1 MPGEAEKSVKI
12 RSLTI
17 NNRSEVIV
25 KVVHEVLNLFKVE
38 IVGRTEEADY
48 AQLSVVNRPS
58 GSEPP
63 SVMTEVWL
71 YALDGRCE
79 CLSFS
84 SAGRT
89 DELPRAAVHR
99 TIKRNLYEFFRV
111 RFALPPAPWGILHGV
126 RPTKIVHRW
135 LRTGMTPE
143 AITVRLQADYECS
156 AGKARLITDVAV
168 RQLPFLAQGD
178 VRRVSIYVGIPFCL
192 SRCLYCSFPS
202 NLLPGR
208 EKIRAFMDVLAR
220 DLAAAAEDVRA
231 LGLTVESIYIGGGT
245 PTSLPNDF
253 FAEMLKM
260 VYNAFYGS
268 HIAEFTVEAGRPD
281 SMTVEKIAA
290 MKAYAV
296 TRVSVNPQSMQE
308 VTLRRIGRNHSPE
321 DIVRMVREIRAAL
334 DVHINMDVILGL
346 PGETAE
352 DVACTVAQVTALAP
366 DDITL
371 HALALKRGSNLRLK
385 METEHV
391 ELPSDAETRRM
402 SEAAVRAVEEAGY
415 RPYYLY
421 RQGYMS
427 GDLENVGYARAGAES
442 IYNIQIMEEHQ
453 TIIGI
458 GGAATT
464 KVLGVRSGRMHSV
477 FHAKDLVTYLR
488 DIDIYIEKRR
498 ALLRAE
504 YEEETP

>member
-1 MPGEAEKSVKI
+1 MSGEAEIGVKI

-17 NNRSEVIV
+17 NTSTEVIV
-25 KVVHEVLNLFKVE
+25 KIVREVLMLFKVE
-38 IVGRTEEADY
+38 IIGRTGEADY
-48 AQLSVVNRPS
+48 AQLSVVNRQT
-58 GSEPP
+58 GCEPP
-63 SVMTEVWL
+63 SVMTEIFL
-71 YALDGRCE
+71 FATDGSCE
-79 CLSFS
+79 KFIFS
-84 SAGRT
+84 SDGAA
-89 DELPRAAVHR
+89 DEVPRAAVHR
-99 TIKRNLYEFFRV
+99 AIKRNVYAFFRA
-111 RFALPPAPWGILHGV
+111 RFQLPPAPWGILHGV

-135 LRTGMTPE
+135 LRGGMTPE
-143 AITVRLQADYECS
+143 SIIARLQEDYDCS
-156 AGKARLITDVAV
+156 AGKARLITEVAV
-168 RQLPFLAQGD
+168 RQLPLLAHSD

-208 EKIRAFMDVLAR
+208 EKLRAFMDVLAR
-220 DLAAAAEDVRA
+220 DLAAAEEDVHA

-268 HIAEFTVEAGRPD
+268 MIAEFTVEAGRPD
-281 SMTVEKIAA
+281 SMSAEKIAA

-308 VTLRRIGRNHSPE
+308 ETLRRIGRHHSPE
-321 DIVRMVREIRAAL
+321 DIVRMVHEIRAAL
-334 DVHINMDVILGL
+334 NVHINMDVILGL

-352 DVACTVAQVTALAP
+352 DVGRTMAAVTALAP

-385 METEHV
+385 METEHI
-391 ELPSDAETRRM
+391 ELPSYTETQRM
-402 SEAAVRAVEEAGY
+402 STVAVRAVEQAGY

-442 IYNIQIMEEHQ
+442 IYNIQIMEERQ
-453 TIIGI
+453 SIIGI

-464 KVLGVRSGRMHSV
+464 KVLGVRSGRMHSA

-488 DIDIYIEKRR
+488 DIDIYIKKRR
-498 ALLRAE
+498 ALLRTE

>member
-1 MPGEAEKSVKI
+1 MSGEAEKGVKI

-17 NNRSEVIV
+17 NSSAEVIV
-25 KVVHEVLNLFKVE
+25 KIVREVLTLFKVE
-38 IVGRTEEADY
+38 IVGRAGEADY
-48 AQLSVVNRPS
+48 AQLSVVNRQS
-58 GSEPP
+58 GGEPP
-63 SVMTEVWL
+63 SVMTEVFL
-71 YALDGRCE
+71 FANDGACE
-79 CLSFS
+79 KFIFS
-84 SAGRT
+84 ADGKG
-89 DELPRAAVHR
+89 DEIPRAAVHR
-99 TIKRNLYEFFRV
+99 VIKRNVYEFFRAC
-111 RFALPPAPWGILHGV
+111 FALPAAPWGILHGV

-135 LRTGMTPE
+135 LRMGLSSE
-143 AITVRLQADYECS
+143 AIVARLGDDYDCS
-156 AGKARLITDVAV
+156 PRKARLITDVAV
-168 RQLPFLAQGD
+168 RQLPFLAQSD
-178 VRRVSIYVGIPFCL
+178 VRTVSIYVGIPFCL

-202 NLLPGR
+202 NLLPS
-208 EKIRAFMDVLAR
+208 EKKLRSFMDVLAR
-220 DLAAAAEDVRA
+220 DLDAAAEDVRA
-231 LGLTVESIYIGGGT
+231 LGLTVQSIYIGGGT

-253 FAEMLKM
+253 FAEMIKM

-281 SMTVEKIAA
+281 SMTAEKIAA
-290 MKAYAV
+290 MREHAV
-296 TRVSVNPQSMQE
+296 TRVSVNPQSMRAE
-308 VTLRRIGRNHSPE
+308 TLERIGRHHSPD
-321 DIVRMVREIRAAL
+321 DIVRMVREIRAAF

-352 DVACTVAQVTALAP
+352 DVERTVAAVTALAP

-371 HALALKRGSNLRLK
+371 HALALKRGSNLRRK

-391 ELPSDAETRRM
+391 ELPSDAETQRM
-402 SEAAVRAVEEAGY
+402 SAVAVRVVEEAGY

-442 IYNIQIMEEHQ
+442 IYNIQIMEERQ

-464 KVLGVRSGRMHSV
+464 KVLGIRSGRMHAV
-477 FHAKDLVTYLR
+477 FNAKDLQTYLR

>member
-1 MPGEAEKSVKI
+1 MSGEAEKGVKI

-17 NNRSEVIV
+17 NSSAEVIV
-25 KVVHEVLNLFKVE
+25 KIVREVLTLFKVE
-38 IVGRTEEADY
+38 IVGRAGEADY
-48 AQLSVVNRPS
+48 AQLSVVNRQS
-58 GSEPP
+58 GCEPP
-63 SVMTEVWL
+63 SVMTEVFL
-71 YALDGRCE
+71 FANDGACE
-79 CLSFS
+79 KFYFTSEGK
-84 SAGRT
+84 A
-89 DELPRAAVHR
+89 DEVARAAVHR
-99 TIKRNLYEFFRV
+99 AIKRNVYAFFRV
-111 RFALPPAPWGILHGV
+111 RFALPAAPWGILHGV

-135 LRTGMTPE
+135 LRTGLSPE
-143 AITVRLQADYECS
+143 AIVARLGDDYDCS
-156 AGKARLITDVAV
+156 PRKARLITDVAV
-168 RQLPFLAQGD
+168 RQLPFLAQSD
-178 VRRVSIYVGIPFCL
+178 VRTVSIYVGIPFCL

-202 NLLPGR
+202 NLLPS
-208 EKIRAFMDVLAR
+208 EKKLRSFMDVLAR
-220 DLAAAAEDVRA
+220 DLDAAAEDVRA
-231 LGLTVESIYIGGGT
+231 LGLTVQSIYIGGGT

-253 FAEMLKM
+253 FAEMIKM

-281 SMTVEKIAA
+281 SMTAEKIAA
-290 MKAYAV
+290 MREHAV
-296 TRVSVNPQSMQE
+296 TRVSVNPQSMRAE
-308 VTLRRIGRNHSPE
+308 TLERIGRLHSPD
-321 DIVRMVREIRAAL
+321 DIVRMVREIRAAF

-346 PGETAE
+346 PGDTAE
-352 DVACTVAQVTALAP
+352 DVERTVAAVTALAP

-371 HALALKRGSNLRLK
+371 HALALKRGSNLRRK

-391 ELPSDAETRRM
+391 ELPSDAETQRM
-402 SEAAVRAVEEAGY
+402 SAVAVRVVEEAGY

-427 GDLENVGYARAGAES
+427 GDLENVGYARVGAES
-442 IYNIQIMEEHQ
+442 IYNIQIMEERQ

-464 KVLGVRSGRMHSV
+464 KVLGIRSGRMHAV
-477 FHAKDLVTYLR
+477 FNAKDLQTYLR

>member
-1 MPGEAEKSVKI
+1 MKI

-17 NNRSEVIV
+17 NTRTEVIV
-25 KVVHEVLNLFKVE
+25 KIVREVLTLFKAE
-38 IVGRTEEADY
+38 IVGRAGEADY
-48 AQLSVVNRPS
+48 AQLSVVNRQL
-58 GSEPP
+58 GCEPP
-63 SVMTEVWL
+63 SVMTEVFL
-71 YALDGRCE
+71 FALDGSCE
-79 CLSFS
+79 RFEYS
-84 SAGRT
+84 SDGAA
-89 DELPRAAVHR
+89 DEVPRAAVHR
-99 TIKRNLYEFFRV
+99 AIKRNVYAFFRT
-111 RFALPPAPWGILHGV
+111 RFHMPPAPWGILHGV

-135 LRTGMTPE
+135 LRDGISPE
-143 AITVRLQADYECS
+143 AVIARLQTDYECS
-156 AGKARLITDVAV
+156 AGKARLITAVAV
-168 RQLPFLAQGD
+168 RQLPFLAQND
-178 VRRVSIYVGIPFCL
+178 MRRVSIYVGIPFCL

-231 LGLTVESIYIGGGT
+231 LGLTIESIYIGGGT

-268 HIAEFTVEAGRPD
+268 TIAEFTVEAGRPD
-281 SMTVEKIAA
+281 SMSAEKIAA
-290 MKAYAV
+290 MKTYAV

-308 VTLRRIGRNHSPE
+308 ETLRRIGRNHSPE
-321 DIVRMVREIRAAL
+321 DIVRMVREIRAGMDA
-334 DVHINMDVILGL
+334 HINMDVILGL

-352 DVACTVAQVTALAP
+352 DVGRTMAQVTALAP

-385 METEHV
+385 MESEHV
-391 ELPSDAETRRM
+391 ELPSDAETQRM
-402 SEAAVRAVEEAGY
+402 SKAAVHAVEEAGY

-442 IYNIQIMEEHQ
+442 IYNIQIMEERQ

>member
-1 MPGEAEKSVKI
+1 MKI

-17 NNRSEVIV
+17 NTRTEVIV
-25 KVVHEVLNLFKVE
+25 KIVREVLTLFKAE
-38 IVGRTEEADY
+38 IVGRAGEADY
-48 AQLSVVNRPS
+48 AQLSVVNRQL
-58 GSEPP
+58 GCEPP
-63 SVMTEVWL
+63 SVMTEVFL
-71 YALDGRCE
+71 FALDGSCE
-79 CLSFS
+79 RFECS
-84 SAGRT
+84 SDGAA
-89 DELPRAAVHR
+89 DEVPRAAVHR
-99 TIKRNLYEFFRV
+99 TIKRNVYAFFRTQ
-111 RFALPPAPWGILHGV
+111 FQLPPAPWGILHGV

-135 LRTGMTPE
+135 LRGGISPE
-143 AITVRLQADYECS
+143 AVIARLQTDYECS
-156 AGKARLITDVAV
+156 AGKARLITAVAV
-168 RQLPFLAQGD
+168 RQLPFLAQND

-208 EKIRAFMDVLAR
+208 EKIRSFMDVLAR

-231 LGLTVESIYIGGGT
+231 LGLTIESIYIGGGT

-268 HIAEFTVEAGRPD
+268 TIAEFTVEAGRPD
-281 SMTVEKIAA
+281 SMSAEKIAA
-290 MKAYAV
+290 MKTYAV
-296 TRVSVNPQSMQE
+296 TRVSVNPQSMQAE
-308 VTLRRIGRNHSPE
+308 TLRRIGRHHTPE
-321 DIVRMVREIRAAL
+321 DIVCMVREIRAAF

-352 DVACTVAQVTALAP
+352 DVGQTMAQVTALAP

-385 METEHV
+385 MESEHV
-391 ELPSDAETRRM
+391 ELPSDVETQRM
-402 SEAAVRAVEEAGY
+402 SEAAVHAVEEAGY

-442 IYNIQIMEEHQ
+442 IYNIQIMEERQ

>member
-1 MPGEAEKSVKI
+1 MKI

-17 NNRSEVIV
+17 NSRAEVIV
-25 KVVHEVLNLFKVE
+25 KIVREVLTLFKVE
-38 IVGRTEEADY
+38 IVGRAGEADY
-48 AQLSVVNRPS
+48 AQLSVVNRQL
-58 GSEPP
+58 GCEPP
-63 SVMTEVWL
+63 SVMTEVFL
-71 YALDGRCE
+71 FALDGSCE
-79 CLSFS
+79 RFECS
-84 SAGRT
+84 SDGAA
-89 DELPRAAVHR
+89 DEVPRAAVHR
-99 TIKRNLYEFFRV
+99 TIKRNVYAFFRTQ
-111 RFALPPAPWGILHGV
+111 FQLPPAPWGILHGV

-135 LRTGMTPE
+135 LRGGISPE
-143 AITVRLQADYECS
+143 AVIARLQTDYECS
-156 AGKARLITDVAV
+156 AGKARLITAVAV
-168 RQLPFLAQGD
+168 RQLPFLAQND

-208 EKIRAFMDVLAR
+208 EKIRSFMDVLAR

-231 LGLTVESIYIGGGT
+231 LGLTIESIYIGGGT

-268 HIAEFTVEAGRPD
+268 TIAEFTVEAGRPD
-281 SMTVEKIAA
+281 SMSAEKIAA
-290 MKAYAV
+290 MKTYAV
-296 TRVSVNPQSMQE
+296 TRVSVNPQSMQAE
-308 VTLRRIGRNHSPE
+308 TLRRIGRHHTPE
-321 DIVRMVREIRAAL
+321 DIVCMVREIRAAF

-352 DVACTVAQVTALAP
+352 DVGQTMAQVTALAP

-385 METEHV
+385 MESEHV
-391 ELPSDAETRRM
+391 ELPSDVETQRM
-402 SEAAVRAVEEAGY
+402 SEAAVHAVEEAGY

-442 IYNIQIMEEHQ
+442 IYNIQIMEERQ

>member
-1 MPGEAEKSVKI
+1 MKI

-17 NNRSEVIV
+17 NSRAEVIV
-25 KVVHEVLNLFKVE
+25 KIVREVLTLFKVE
-38 IVGRTEEADY
+38 IVGRTGEADY
-48 AQLSVVNRPS
+48 AQLSVVNRQS
-58 GSEPP
+58 GCEPP
-63 SVMTEVWL
+63 SVMTEVFL
-71 YALDGRCE
+71 FTNDGSCE
-79 CLSFS
+79 KIIFS
-84 SAGRT
+84 ADGKE
-89 DELPRAAVHR
+89 DEIPRAAMHR
-99 TIKRNLYEFFRV
+99 MVKRNVYEFFRM
-111 RFALPPAPWGILHGV
+111 RFALPSAPWGILHGV

-135 LRTGMTPE
+135 LRAGISPE
-143 AITVRLQADYECS
+143 AII
-156 AGKARLITDVAV
+156 ARLADDYDCSNEKAKLITEVAV
-168 RQLPFLAQGD
+168 RQLPFLARSD
-178 VRRVSIYVGIPFCL
+178 VRSVSVYVGIPFCL

-202 NLLPGR
+202 NLLPS
-208 EKIRAFMDVLAR
+208 EKKLRTFMNVLAR
-220 DLAAAAEDVRA
+220 DLSAAAEDVRS
-231 LGLTVESIYIGGGT
+231 LGLTVQSIYIGGGT

-260 VYNAFYGS
+260 VYNAFYGL

-281 SMTVEKIAA
+281 SMSAEKIAA
-290 MKAYAV
+290 MKACTV

-308 VTLRRIGRNHSPE
+308 ETLVRIGRHHTPA
-321 DIVRMVREIRAAL
+321 DIERMMYEIRAAL

-346 PGETAE
+346 PGETVE
-352 DVACTVAQVTALAP
+352 DVRRTMAAVTALAP

-371 HALALKRGSNLRLK
+371 HALALKRGSHLRLR

-391 ELPSDAETRRM
+391 ALPSDAETLRM
-402 SEAAVRAVEEAGY
+402 SEVAVCAVEEAGY

-442 IYNIQIMEEHQ
+442 IYNIQIMEERQ

-464 KVLGVRSGRMHSV
+464 KVLGIRSGRMRSV
-477 FHAKDLVTYLR
+477 FHAKDLLTYLR

>member
-1 MPGEAEKSVKI
+1 MKI

-17 NNRSEVIV
+17 NTRTEVIV
-25 KVVHEVLNLFKVE
+25 KIVREVLTLFKAE
-38 IVGRTEEADY
+38 IVGRAGEADY
-48 AQLSVVNRPS
+48 AQLSVVNRQL
-58 GSEPP
+58 GCEPP
-63 SVMTEVWL
+63 SVMTEVFL
-71 YALDGRCE
+71 FALDGSCE
-79 CLSFS
+79 RFECS
-84 SAGRT
+84 SDGAA
-89 DELPRAAVHR
+89 DEVPRAAVHR
-99 TIKRNLYEFFRV
+99 TIKRNVYAFFRTQ
-111 RFALPPAPWGILHGV
+111 FQLPPAPWGILHGV

-135 LRTGMTPE
+135 LRGGISLE
-143 AITVRLQADYECS
+143 AVIARLQTDYECS
-156 AGKARLITDVAV
+156 AGKARLITAVAV
-168 RQLPFLAQGD
+168 RQLPFLAQND

-208 EKIRAFMDVLAR
+208 EKIRSFMDVLAR

-231 LGLTVESIYIGGGT
+231 LGLTIESIYIGGGT

-268 HIAEFTVEAGRPD
+268 TIAEFTVEAGRPD
-281 SMTVEKIAA
+281 SMSAEKIAA
-290 MKAYAV
+290 MKTYAV
-296 TRVSVNPQSMQE
+296 TRVSVNPQSMQAE
-308 VTLRRIGRNHSPE
+308 TLRRIGRHHTPE
-321 DIVRMVREIRAAL
+321 DIVCMVREIRAAF

-352 DVACTVAQVTALAP
+352 DVGQTMAQVTALAP

-385 METEHV
+385 MESEHV
-391 ELPSDAETRRM
+391 ELPSDVETQRM
-402 SEAAVRAVEEAGY
+402 SEAAVHAVEEAGY

>member
-1 MPGEAEKSVKI
+1 M
-12 RSLTI
+12 
-17 NNRSEVIV
+17 
-25 KVVHEVLNLFKVE
+25 LFKVE
-38 IVGRTEEADY
+38 IIGRTGEADY
-48 AQLSVVNRPS
+48 AQLSVVNRQT
-58 GSEPP
+58 GCEPP
-63 SVMTEVWL
+63 SVMTEIFL
-71 YALDGRCE
+71 FATDGSCE
-79 CLSFS
+79 KFIFS
-84 SAGRT
+84 SDGAA
-89 DELPRAAVHR
+89 DEVPRAAVHR
-99 TIKRNLYEFFRV
+99 AIKRNVYAFFRA
-111 RFALPPAPWGILHGV
+111 RFQLPPAPWGILHGV

-135 LRTGMTPE
+135 LRGGMTPE
-143 AITVRLQADYECS
+143 SIIARLQEDYDCS
-156 AGKARLITDVAV
+156 AGKARLITEVAV
-168 RQLPFLAQGD
+168 RQLPLLAHSD

-208 EKIRAFMDVLAR
+208 EKLRAFMDVLAR
-220 DLAAAAEDVRA
+220 DLAAAADDVRA

-268 HIAEFTVEAGRPD
+268 NIAEFTVEAGRPD
-281 SMTVEKIAA
+281 SMSAEKIAA

-296 TRVSVNPQSMQE
+296 TRVSVNPQSMQAE
-308 VTLRRIGRNHSPE
+308 TLRRIGRHHSPE
-321 DIVRMVREIRAAL
+321 DIVRMVHEIRAAL
-334 DVHINMDVILGL
+334 NVHINMDVILGL

-352 DVACTVAQVTALAP
+352 DVGRTMAAVTALAP

-385 METEHV
+385 METEYV
-391 ELPSDAETRRM
+391 ELPSDAETQRM
-402 SEAAVRAVEEAGY
+402 STVAVRAVEQAGY

-442 IYNIQIMEEHQ
+442 IYNIQIMEERQ
-453 TIIGI
+453 SIIGI

-464 KVLGVRSGRMHSV
+464 KVLGVRSGRMHSA

>member
-1 MPGEAEKSVKI
+1 MKI

-17 NNRSEVIV
+17 NSRAEVIV
-25 KVVHEVLNLFKVE
+25 KIVREVLTLFKVE
-38 IVGRTEEADY
+38 IVGRAGEADY
-48 AQLSVVNRPS
+48 AQLSVVNRQS
-58 GSEPP
+58 GCEPP
-63 SVMTEVWL
+63 SVMTEVFL
-71 YALDGRCE
+71 FAHDGACAKFYFV
-79 CLSFS
+79 SDGK
-84 SAGRT
+84 A
-89 DELPRAAVHR
+89 DEVPRAAVHR
-99 TIKRNLYEFFRV
+99 AIKRNVYAFFRT
-111 RFALPPAPWGILHGV
+111 RFAVPPAPWGILHGV

-135 LRTGMTPE
+135 LRSGMSPE
-143 AITVRLQADYECS
+143 EIVARLGEDYNCS
-156 AGKARLITDVAV
+156 ADKARLITDVAV
-168 RQLPFLAQGD
+168 RQLPFLVQGD
-178 VRRVSIYVGIPFCL
+178 ARNVSIYVGIPFCL

-202 NLLPGR
+202 NLLPS
-208 EKIRAFMDVLAR
+208 EKNLRSFMEVLAR
-220 DLAAAAEDVRA
+220 DLDAAAEDVRA
-231 LGLTVESIYIGGGT
+231 LGLTVQSIYIGGGT

-281 SMTVEKIAA
+281 SMSAEKIAA
-290 MKAYAV
+290 MKEHAV

-308 VTLRRIGRNHSPE
+308 ATLERIGRHHSPA
-321 DIVRMVREIRAAL
+321 DIVRMVHEIRAAMN
-334 DVHINMDVILGL
+334 VHINMDVILGL
-346 PGETAE
+346 PGETAA
-352 DVACTVAQVTALAP
+352 DVERTMAAVTALAP

-464 KVLGVRSGRMHSV
+464 KVLGIRSGRMRSV
-477 FHAKDLVTYLR
+477 FNAKDLVTYLR

-504 YEEETP
+504 YEEATP

>member
-1 MPGEAEKSVKI
+1 MKI

-17 NNRSEVIV
+17 NHPSEVIV

-38 IVGRTEEADY
+38 IVGKAGEADY

-71 YALDGRCE
+71 YAQDGRCE
-79 CLSFS
+79 HLSFS

-111 RFALPPAPWGILHGV
+111 RFGLPPAPWGILHGV

-135 LRTGMTPE
+135 LRGGMTPD
-143 AITVRLQADYECS
+143 AAMQRLQEDYFCS
-156 AGKARLITDVAV
+156 AEKAGLMTEVAV
-168 RQLPFLAQGD
+168 RQLPFLAHEDARTVG
-178 VRRVSIYVGIPFCL
+178 VYVGIPFCL

-202 NLLPGR
+202 HLLPG
-208 EKIRAFMDVLAR
+208 ENTLRAFMDVLAR
-220 DLAAAAEDVRA
+220 DLAAAAEDVRT
-231 LGLTVESIYIGGGT
+231 LGLTVGCIYIGGGT
-245 PTSLPNDF
+245 PTSLPDVF

-268 HIAEFTVEAGRPD
+268 SVREFTVEAGRPD
-281 SMTVEKIAA
+281 SMSAAKITA
-290 MKAYAV
+290 MKAYRV

-308 VTLRRIGRNHSPE
+308 RTLERIGRHHTPS
-321 DIVRMVREIRAAL
+321 DIVRMVQDIRAS
-334 DVHINMDVILGL
+334 M
-346 PGETAE
+346 TA
-352 DVACTVAQVTALAP
+352 VTALRP

-371 HALALKRGSNLRLK
+371 HALALKRGSRLRLM

-391 ELPSDAETRRM
+391 ALPSDAETMRM
-402 SEAAVRAVEEAGY
+402 SAAATAAVRAADY
-415 RPYYLY
+415 HPYYLY

-427 GDLENVGYARAGAES
+427 GDLENVGYARPGAES
-442 IYNIQIMEEHQ
+442 IYNIRIMEERQ

-458 GGAATT
+458 GGAAAT
-464 KVLGVRSGRMHSV
+464 KVIGVRSGRLHSA

-488 DIDIYIEKRR
+488 DIDVYIEKRR

-504 YEEETP
+504 YEEEQH

>member
-1 MPGEAEKSVKI
+1 MKI

-17 NNRSEVIV
+17 NTRTEVIV
-25 KVVHEVLNLFKVE
+25 KIVREVLTLFKAE
-38 IVGRTEEADY
+38 IVGRAGEADY
-48 AQLSVVNRPS
+48 AQLSVVNRQL
-58 GSEPP
+58 GCEPP
-63 SVMTEVWL
+63 SVMTEVFL
-71 YALDGRCE
+71 FALDGSCE
-79 CLSFS
+79 RFECS
-84 SAGRT
+84 SDGAA
-89 DELPRAAVHR
+89 DEVPRAAVHR
-99 TIKRNLYEFFRV
+99 TIKRNVYAFFRT
-111 RFALPPAPWGILHGV
+111 RFQLPPAPWGILHGV

-135 LRTGMTPE
+135 LRGGISPE
-143 AITVRLQADYECS
+143 AVIARLQTDYECS
-156 AGKARLITDVAV
+156 AGKARLITAVAV
-168 RQLPFLAQGD
+168 RQLPFLAQND

-208 EKIRAFMDVLAR
+208 EKIRSFMDVLAR

-231 LGLTVESIYIGGGT
+231 LGLTIESIYIGGGT

-268 HIAEFTVEAGRPD
+268 TIAEFTVEAGRPD
-281 SMTVEKIAA
+281 SMSAEKIAA
-290 MKAYAV
+290 MKTYAV
-296 TRVSVNPQSMQE
+296 TRVSVNPQSMQAE
-308 VTLRRIGRNHSPE
+308 TLRRIGRHHTPE
-321 DIVRMVREIRAAL
+321 DIVCMVREIRAAF

-352 DVACTVAQVTALAP
+352 DVGQTMAQVTALAP

-385 METEHV
+385 MESEHV
-391 ELPSDAETRRM
+391 ELPSDAETQRM
-402 SEAAVRAVEEAGY
+402 SEAAVHAVEEAGY

-442 IYNIQIMEEHQ
+442 IYNIQIMEERQ

>member
-1 MPGEAEKSVKI
+1 MSGEAEKGVKI

-17 NNRSEVIV
+17 NSRAEVIV
-25 KVVHEVLNLFKVE
+25 KIVREVLTLFKVE
-38 IVGRTEEADY
+38 IVGRIGEADY
-48 AQLSVVNRPS
+48 AQLSVVNRQS
-58 GSEPP
+58 GCEPP
-63 SVMTEVWL
+63 SVMTEVFL
-71 YALDGRCE
+71 FTNDGSCE
-79 CLSFS
+79 KIIFS
-84 SAGRT
+84 ADGKE
-89 DELPRAAVHR
+89 DEIPRAAVHR
-99 TIKRNLYEFFRV
+99 MVKRNVYEFFRM

-135 LRTGMTPE
+135 LRAGISPE
-143 AITVRLQADYECS
+143 AII
-156 AGKARLITDVAV
+156 ARLADDYDCSNEKAKLITEVAV
-168 RQLPFLAQGD
+168 RQLPFLARSD
-178 VRRVSIYVGIPFCL
+178 VRSVSVYVGIPFCL

-202 NLLPGR
+202 NLLPS
-208 EKIRAFMDVLAR
+208 EKKLRTFMNVLAR
-220 DLAAAAEDVRA
+220 DLSAAAEDVRS
-231 LGLTVESIYIGGGT
+231 LGLTVQSIYIGGGT

-268 HIAEFTVEAGRPD
+268 NIVEFTVEAGRPD
-281 SMTVEKIAA
+281 SMTAEKIAA
-290 MKAYAV
+290 MREHAV
-296 TRVSVNPQSMQE
+296 TRVSVNPQSMQAK
-308 VTLRRIGRNHSPE
+308 TLERIGRRHTPD
-321 DIVRMVREIRAAL
+321 DIVRMVHEIRAAF

-352 DVACTVAQVTALAP
+352 DVARTMAAVTALAP

-421 RQGYMS
+421 RQDYMS

-464 KVLGVRSGRMHSV
+464 KVLGIRSGRMHAV
-477 FHAKDLVTYLR
+477 FNAKDLVTYLR

>member
-1 MPGEAEKSVKI
+1 MSGEAAKGVKI

-17 NNRSEVIV
+17 NTSTEVIV
-25 KVVHEVLNLFKVE
+25 KIVREVLTLFKVE
-38 IVGRTEEADY
+38 IVGRTGEADY
-48 AQLSVVNRPS
+48 AQLSVVNRQT
-58 GSEPP
+58 GREPP
-63 SVMTEVWL
+63 SVMTKVFL
-71 YALDGRCE
+71 FANGGSCE
-79 CLSFS
+79 RFDFS
-84 SAGRT
+84 SDGAA
-89 DELPRAAVHR
+89 DEVPRAAVHR
-99 TIKRNLYEFFRV
+99 AIKRNIYAFFRAC
-111 RFALPPAPWGILHGV
+111 FAVPPAPWGILHGV

-135 LRTGMTPE
+135 LRAGLSPE
-143 AITVRLQADYECS
+143 EVIRRLAEDYFCS
-156 AGKARLITDVAV
+156 TLKAELITEVAV
-168 RQLPFLAQGD
+168 RQLPFLAQSD

-220 DLAAAAEDVRA
+220 DLAAAAEDVRT
-231 LGLTVESIYIGGGT
+231 LGLTVECIYIGGGT

-281 SMTVEKIAA
+281 SMSAEKIAA
-290 MKAYAV
+290 MREYAV

-308 VTLRRIGRNHSPE
+308 KTLERIGRHHSPA
-321 DIVRMVREIRAAL
+321 DIVHMVHEIRAAMN
-334 DVHINMDVILGL
+334 VHINMDVILGL

-352 DVACTVAQVTALAP
+352 DVARTMAAVTALAP

-391 ELPSDAETRRM
+391 ELPSDSETLRM
-402 SEAAVRAVEEAGY
+402 SEIAVRVVEEAGY

-442 IYNIQIMEEHQ
+442 IYNIQIMEERQ

-464 KVLGVRSGRMHSV
+464 KVLGVRSGRLHSV

-504 YEEETP
+504 YEEDMP

>member
-1 MPGEAEKSVKI
+1 MKI

-17 NNRSEVIV
+17 NTSTEVIV
-25 KVVHEVLNLFKVE
+25 KIVREVLTLFKVE
-38 IVGRTEEADY
+38 IVGRAGEADY
-48 AQLSVVNRPS
+48 AQLSVVNRQL
-58 GSEPP
+58 GCEPP
-63 SVMTEVWL
+63 SVMTEVFL
-71 YALDGRCE
+71 FALDGSCE
-79 CLSFS
+79 RFEYS
-84 SAGRT
+84 SDGAA
-89 DELPRAAVHR
+89 DEVPRAAVHR
-99 TIKRNLYEFFRV
+99 AIKRNVYAFFRT
-111 RFALPPAPWGILHGV
+111 RFHMPPAPWGILHGV

-135 LRTGMTPE
+135 LRDGISPE
-143 AITVRLQADYECS
+143 AVIARLQTDYECS
-156 AGKARLITDVAV
+156 AGKARLITAVAV
-168 RQLPFLAQGD
+168 RQLPFLAQND
-178 VRRVSIYVGIPFCL
+178 MRRVSIYVGIPFCL

-231 LGLTVESIYIGGGT
+231 LGLTIESIYIGGGT

-268 HIAEFTVEAGRPD
+268 TIAEFTVEAGRPD
-281 SMTVEKIAA
+281 SMSAEKIAA
-290 MKAYAV
+290 MKTYAV

-308 VTLRRIGRNHSPE
+308 ETLRRIGRNHSPE
-321 DIVRMVREIRAAL
+321 DIVRMVREIRAGMDA
-334 DVHINMDVILGL
+334 HINMDVILGL

-352 DVACTVAQVTALAP
+352 DVGRTMAQVTALAP

-385 METEHV
+385 MESEHV
-391 ELPSDAETRRM
+391 ELPSDAETQRM
-402 SEAAVRAVEEAGY
+402 SKAAVHAVEEAGY

-442 IYNIQIMEEHQ
+442 IYNIQIMEERQ

>member
-1 MPGEAEKSVKI
+1 MKI

-17 NNRSEVIV
+17 NTRTEVIV
-25 KVVHEVLNLFKVE
+25 KIVREVLTLFKAE
-38 IVGRTEEADY
+38 IVGRTGEADY
-48 AQLSVVNRPS
+48 AQLSVVNRQL
-58 GSEPP
+58 GCEPP
-63 SVMTEVWL
+63 SVMTEVFL
-71 YALDGRCE
+71 FTLDGLCE
-79 CLSFS
+79 RFAFS
-84 SAGRT
+84 TEGAA

-99 TIKRNLYEFFRV
+99 AIKRNIYAFFRTH
-111 RFALPPAPWGILHGV
+111 FAVPPAPWGILHGV

-202 NLLPGR
+202 NLLPS
-208 EKIRAFMDVLAR
+208 EKKLRTFMEVLAR
-220 DLAAAAEDVRA
+220 DLAAAAKDVRT

-281 SMTVEKIAA
+281 SMSAEKIAA

-346 PGETAE
+346 PGETAK
-352 DVACTVAQVTALAP
+352 DVGRTMAAVTALAP

-391 ELPSDAETRRM
+391 ELPSDAETQRM
-402 SEAAVRAVEEAGY
+402 SAVAVRAVEEAGY

-442 IYNIQIMEEHQ
+442 IYNIKIMEEHQ

-464 KVLGVRSGRMHSV
+464 KVLGIRSGRMRSV
-477 FHAKDLVTYLR
+477 FNAKDLRTYLR

>member
-1 MPGEAEKSVKI
+1 MKI

-17 NNRSEVIV
+17 NSRAEVIV
-25 KVVHEVLNLFKVE
+25 KIVREVLTLFKVE
-38 IVGRTEEADY
+38 IVGRAGEADY
-48 AQLSVVNRPS
+48 AQLSVVNRQS
-58 GSEPP
+58 GCEPP
-63 SVMTEVWL
+63 SVMTEVFL
-71 YALDGRCE
+71 FARDGACE
-79 CLSFS
+79 KFYFVSDGK
-84 SAGRT
+84 A
-89 DELPRAAVHR
+89 DEVPRAAVHR
-99 TIKRNLYEFFRV
+99 AIKRNVYAFFRT
-111 RFALPPAPWGILHGV
+111 RFAVPPAPWGILHGV

-135 LRTGMTPE
+135 LRSGMSPE
-143 AITVRLQADYECS
+143 EIVARLGEDYDCS
-156 AGKARLITDVAV
+156 ADKARLITDVAV
-168 RQLPFLAQGD
+168 RQLSFLAQGD
-178 VRRVSIYVGIPFCL
+178 ARTVSIYVGIPFCL

-202 NLLPGR
+202 NLLPS
-208 EKIRAFMDVLAR
+208 EKKLRTFMEVLAR
-220 DLAAAAEDVRA
+220 DLNAAAEDVRT
-231 LGLTVESIYIGGGT
+231 LGLTVQSIYIGGGT

-281 SMTVEKIAA
+281 SMSAEKVAA
-290 MKAYAV
+290 MKTYAV
-296 TRVSVNPQSMQE
+296 TRVSVNPQSMQAE
-308 VTLRRIGRNHSPE
+308 TLRRIGRNHSPE
-321 DIVRMVREIRAAL
+321 DIVRMVREIRAGMDAQ
-334 DVHINMDVILGL
+334 INMDVILGL

-352 DVACTVAQVTALAP
+352 DVGRTMAQVTALAP

-385 METEHV
+385 MESEHV

-427 GDLENVGYARAGAES
+427 GDLENVGYARAGSES

-464 KVLGVRSGRMHSV
+464 KVLGIRTGRMRSV
-477 FHAKDLVTYLR
+477 FNAKDLVTYLR

>member
-1 MPGEAEKSVKI
+1 MKI

-17 NNRSEVIV
+17 NSRAEVIV
-25 KVVHEVLNLFKVE
+25 KIVREVLTLFKVE
-38 IVGRTEEADY
+38 IVGRAGEADY
-48 AQLSVVNRPS
+48 AQLSVVNRQS
-58 GSEPP
+58 GCEPP
-63 SVMTEVWL
+63 SVMTEVFL
-71 YALDGRCE
+71 FANDGACE
-79 CLSFS
+79 RFKFS
-84 SAGRT
+84 SDGAV
-89 DELPRAAVHR
+89 DEVPRAAVHR
-99 TIKRNLYEFFRV
+99 AIKRNIYAFFRT
-111 RFALPPAPWGILHGV
+111 RFAVPPAPWGILHGV

-143 AITVRLQADYECS
+143 AIIERLQADYDCS
-156 AGKARLITDVAV
+156 ADKARLITDVAV

-208 EKIRAFMDVLAR
+208 EKLRAFMEVLAR
-220 DLAAAAEDVRA
+220 DLAAAAEDVRT

-268 HIAEFTVEAGRPD
+268 HVAEFTVEAGRPD
-281 SMTVEKIAA
+281 SMSAEKIAA
-290 MKAYAV
+290 MCAHAV

-308 VTLRRIGRNHSPE
+308 KTLVRIGRHHSPE
-321 DIVRMVREIRAAL
+321 DIVHMVHEIRAAMN
-334 DVHINMDVILGL
+334 VHINMDVILGL

-352 DVACTVAQVTALAP
+352 DVARTMAQVTALAP

-371 HALALKRGSNLRLK
+371 HALALKRGSNLRRK

-391 ELPSDAETRRM
+391 ELPSDAETLRM
-402 SEAAVRAVEEAGY
+402 SEVAVRAVEEAGY

-442 IYNIQIMEEHQ
+442 VYNIQIMEERQ

-464 KVLGVRSGRMHSV
+464 KVLGIRSGRMHSA
-477 FHAKDLVTYLR
+477 FHAKDLRTYLR

-504 YEEETP
+504 YEEDMP

>member
-1 MPGEAEKSVKI
+1 MKI

-17 NNRSEVIV
+17 NSRAEVIV
-25 KVVHEVLNLFKVE
+25 KIVREVLTLFKVE
-38 IVGRTEEADY
+38 IVGRAGEADY
-48 AQLSVVNRPS
+48 AQLSVVNRQS
-58 GSEPP
+58 GCEPP
-63 SVMTEVWL
+63 SVMTEVFL
-71 YALDGRCE
+71 FARDGACE
-79 CLSFS
+79 KFYFVSDGK
-84 SAGRT
+84 A
-89 DELPRAAVHR
+89 DEVPRAAVHR
-99 TIKRNLYEFFRV
+99 AIKRNVYAFFRT
-111 RFALPPAPWGILHGV
+111 RFAVPPAPWGILHGV

-135 LRTGMTPE
+135 LRSGMSPE
-143 AITVRLQADYECS
+143 EIVARLGEDYDCS
-156 AGKARLITDVAV
+156 ADKARLITDVAV
-168 RQLPFLAQGD
+168 RQLPFLVQGD
-178 VRRVSIYVGIPFCL
+178 ARTVSIYVGIPFCL

-202 NLLPGR
+202 NLLPS
-208 EKIRAFMDVLAR
+208 EKKLRAFMDVLAR
-220 DLAAAAEDVRA
+220 DLDAAAEDVRA
-231 LGLTVESIYIGGGT
+231 LGLTVQSIYIGGGT

-281 SMTVEKIAA
+281 SMSAEKVAA
-290 MKAYAV
+290 MKTYAV

-308 VTLRRIGRNHSPE
+308 KTLERIGRHHSPA
-321 DIVRMVREIRAAL
+321 DIVRMVHEIRAAMN
-334 DVHINMDVILGL
+334 VHINMDVILGL

-352 DVACTVAQVTALAP
+352 DVERTMAAVTALAP

-385 METEHV
+385 METERV
-391 ELPSDAETRRM
+391 ELPSDAETQRM
-402 SEAAVRAVEEAGY
+402 SEAAVHAVEEAGY

-464 KVLGVRSGRMHSV
+464 KVLGIRTGRMRSV
-477 FHAKDLVTYLR
+477 FNAKDLVTYLR

>member
-1 MPGEAEKSVKI
+1 MKI

-17 NNRSEVIV
+17 NSRAEVIV
-25 KVVHEVLNLFKVE
+25 KIVREVLTLFKVE
-38 IVGRTEEADY
+38 IVGRAGEADY
-48 AQLSVVNRPS
+48 AQLSVVNRQS
-58 GSEPP
+58 GCEPP
-63 SVMTEVWL
+63 SVMTEVFL
-71 YALDGRCE
+71 FAHDGACE
-79 CLSFS
+79 KFYFVSDGK
-84 SAGRT
+84 A
-89 DELPRAAVHR
+89 DEVPRAAVHR
-99 TIKRNLYEFFRV
+99 AIKRNVYAFFRT
-111 RFALPPAPWGILHGV
+111 RFAVPPAPWGILHGV

-135 LRTGMTPE
+135 LRSGMSPE
-143 AITVRLQADYECS
+143 EIVARLGEDYDCS
-156 AGKARLITDVAV
+156 ADKARLITDVAV

-178 VRRVSIYVGIPFCL
+178 ARTVSIYVGIPFCL

-202 NLLPGR
+202 NLLPS
-208 EKIRAFMDVLAR
+208 EKKLRTFMDVLAR
-220 DLAAAAEDVRA
+220 DLDAAAEDVRA
-231 LGLTVESIYIGGGT
+231 LGLTVQSIYIGGGT

-260 VYNAFYGS
+260 VYNAFYGA

-281 SMTVEKIAA
+281 SMSAEKIAA
-290 MKAYAV
+290 MKEHAV

-308 VTLRRIGRNHSPE
+308 ATLERIGRHHNPE
-321 DIVRMVREIRAAL
+321 DIVRMVHEIRAAMN
-334 DVHINMDVILGL
+334 VHINMDVILGL

-352 DVACTVAQVTALAP
+352 DVERTIAAVTALAP

-464 KVLGVRSGRMHSV
+464 KVLGIRSGRMRSV
-477 FHAKDLVTYLR
+477 FNAKDLVTYLR

>member
-1 MPGEAEKSVKI
+1 M
-12 RSLTI
+12 
-17 NNRSEVIV
+17 
-25 KVVHEVLNLFKVE
+25 
-38 IVGRTEEADY
+38 
-48 AQLSVVNRPS
+48 
-58 GSEPP
+58 
-63 SVMTEVWL
+63 
-71 YALDGRCE
+71 
-79 CLSFS
+79 
-84 SAGRT
+84 
-89 DELPRAAVHR
+89 
-99 TIKRNLYEFFRV
+99 
-111 RFALPPAPWGILHGV
+111 
-126 RPTKIVHRW
+126 
-135 LRTGMTPE
+135 
-143 AITVRLQADYECS
+143 
-156 AGKARLITDVAV
+156 
-168 RQLPFLAQGD
+168 RQLPFLARSD
-178 VRRVSIYVGIPFCL
+178 VRSVSVYVGIPFCL

-202 NLLPGR
+202 NLLPS
-208 EKIRAFMDVLAR
+208 EKKLRTFMNVLAR
-220 DLAAAAEDVRA
+220 DLSAAAEDVRS
-231 LGLTVESIYIGGGT
+231 LGLTVQSIYIGGGT

-268 HIAEFTVEAGRPD
+268 NIVEFTVEAGRPD
-281 SMTVEKIAA
+281 SMTAEKIAA
-290 MKAYAV
+290 MREHAV
-296 TRVSVNPQSMQE
+296 TRVSVNPQSMQAK
-308 VTLRRIGRNHSPE
+308 TLERIGRRHTPD
-321 DIVRMVREIRAAL
+321 DIVRMVHEIRAAF

-352 DVACTVAQVTALAP
+352 DVARTMAAVTALAP

-391 ELPSDAETRRM
+391 ELPSDAETQRM
-402 SEAAVRAVEEAGY
+402 STVAVRAVEEAGY

-427 GDLENVGYARAGAES
+427 GDLENVGYARANAES
-442 IYNIQIMEEHQ
+442 IYNIQIMEERQ

-464 KVLGVRSGRMHSV
+464 KVLGIRGDRMRSV
-477 FHAKDLVTYLR
+477 FNAKDLVTYLR

>member
-1 MPGEAEKSVKI
+1 MKI

-17 NNRSEVIV
+17 NHPSEVIV

-38 IVGRTEEADY
+38 IVGKAGEADY

-79 CLSFS
+79 RLSFS

-111 RFALPPAPWGILHGV
+111 RFGLPPAPWGILHGV

-135 LRTGMTPE
+135 LRGGMTPD
-143 AITVRLQADYECS
+143 AAVQRLQEDYFCS
-156 AGKARLITDVAV
+156 AEKARLLTEVAV
-168 RQLPFLAQGD
+168 RQLPFLAHEDARTVG
-178 VRRVSIYVGIPFCL
+178 VYVGIPFCL

-202 NLLPGR
+202 HLLPG
-208 EKIRAFMDVLAR
+208 ENTLRAFMDVLAC
-220 DLAAAAEDVRA
+220 DLAAAAEDVRT
-231 LGLTVESIYIGGGT
+231 LGLTVGCIYIGGGT
-245 PTSLPNDF
+245 PTSLPDVF

-268 HIAEFTVEAGRPD
+268 SVREFTVEAGRPD
-281 SMTVEKIAA
+281 SMSAAKITA
-290 MKAYAV
+290 MKAYRV

-308 VTLRRIGRNHSPE
+308 RTLERIGRHHTPS
-321 DIVRMVREIRAAL
+321 DIVRMVQDIRASM

-352 DVACTVAQVTALAP
+352 DVRATMTAVTALRP

-371 HALALKRGSNLRLK
+371 HALALKRGSRLRLM

-391 ELPSDAETRRM
+391 ALPSDAETMRM
-402 SEAAVRAVEEAGY
+402 SAAATAAVRAAGY
-415 RPYYLY
+415 HPYYLY

-427 GDLENVGYARAGAES
+427 GDLENVGYARPGAES
-442 IYNIQIMEEHQ
+442 IYNIRIMEERQ

-458 GGAATT
+458 GGAAAT
-464 KVLGVRSGRMHSV
+464 KVIGVRSGRLHSA

-488 DIDIYIEKRR
+488 DIDVYIEKRR

-504 YEEETP
+504 YEEEQH

>member
-1 MPGEAEKSVKI
+1 VKI

-17 NNRSEVIV
+17 NTRTEVIV
-25 KVVHEVLNLFKVE
+25 KIVREVLTLFKAE
-38 IVGRTEEADY
+38 IVGRTGEADY
-48 AQLSVVNRPS
+48 AQLSVVNRQL
-58 GSEPP
+58 GCEPP
-63 SVMTEVWL
+63 SVMTEVFL
-71 YALDGRCE
+71 FALDGSCE
-79 CLSFS
+79 RFECS
-84 SAGRT
+84 SDGAA
-89 DELPRAAVHR
+89 DEVPRAAVHR
-99 TIKRNLYEFFRV
+99 TIKRNVYAFFRTQ
-111 RFALPPAPWGILHGV
+111 FQLPPAPWGILHGV

-135 LRTGMTPE
+135 LRGGISPE
-143 AITVRLQADYECS
+143 AVIARLQTDYECS
-156 AGKARLITDVAV
+156 VGKARLITAVAV
-168 RQLPFLAQGD
+168 RQLPFLAQND

-202 NLLPGR
+202 NLLPVR
-208 EKIRAFMDVLAR
+208 EKIRSFMDVLAR

-231 LGLTVESIYIGGGT
+231 LGLTIESIYIGGGT

-268 HIAEFTVEAGRPD
+268 TIAEFTVEAGRPD
-281 SMTVEKIAA
+281 SMSAEKIAA
-290 MKAYAV
+290 MKTYAV
-296 TRVSVNPQSMQE
+296 TRVSVNPQSMQAE
-308 VTLRRIGRNHSPE
+308 TLRRIGRHHTPE
-321 DIVRMVREIRAAL
+321 DIVCMVREIRAAF

-352 DVACTVAQVTALAP
+352 DVGQTMAQVTALAP

-385 METEHV
+385 MESEHV
-391 ELPSDAETRRM
+391 ELPSDVETQRM
-402 SEAAVRAVEEAGY
+402 SEAAVHAVEEAGY

-442 IYNIQIMEEHQ
+442 IYNIQIMEERQ

>member
-1 MPGEAEKSVKI
+1 MSGAAEKGVKI

-17 NNRSEVIV
+17 NSSAEVIV
-25 KVVHEVLNLFKVE
+25 KIVREVLTLFKVE
-38 IVGRTEEADY
+38 IVGRTGEADY
-48 AQLSVVNRPS
+48 AQLSVVNRQS
-58 GSEPP
+58 GCEPP
-63 SVMTEVWL
+63 SVMTEVFL
-71 YALDGRCE
+71 FANDGACE
-79 CLSFS
+79 KFVFS
-84 SAGRT
+84 ADGKA
-89 DELPRAAVHR
+89 DEMPRAAVHR
-99 TIKRNLYEFFRV
+99 GIKRNVYAFFRT
-111 RFALPPAPWGILHGV
+111 RFALAPAPWGILHGV

-135 LRTGMTPE
+135 LRAGMIPE
-143 AITVRLQADYECS
+143 EIVARLSEDYDCS

-168 RQLPFLAQGD
+168 RQLPFLAHSD
-178 VRRVSIYVGIPFCL
+178 ARTVSIYVGIPFCL

-202 NLLPGR
+202 NLLPS
-208 EKIRAFMDVLAR
+208 EKKLRTFMDVLAR
-220 DLAAAAEDVRA
+220 DLAAAAEDVRS

-245 PTSLPNDF
+245 PTSLPHDF

-268 HIAEFTVEAGRPD
+268 TVAEFTVEAGRPD
-281 SMTVEKIAA
+281 SMSAEKIAA
-290 MKAYAV
+290 MKEHAV
-296 TRVSVNPQSMQE
+296 TRVSVNPQSMQAK
-308 VTLRRIGRNHSPE
+308 TLERIGRNHTP
-321 DIVRMVREIRAAL
+321 DDVVRMVHEIRAAF

-346 PGETAE
+346 PGETAA
-352 DVACTVAQVTALAP
+352 DVARTMAAVTALAP
-366 DDITL
+366 DDITV
-371 HALALKRGSNLRLK
+371 HALALKRGSNLRRR

-391 ELPSDAETRRM
+391 ALPSDAETLRM
-402 SEAAVRAVEEAGY
+402 SEVAVRAVEAAGY

-442 IYNIQIMEEHQ
+442 IYNIQIMEEQQ

-464 KVLGVRSGRMHSV
+464 KVLGIRSGRMHAV
-477 FHAKDLVTYLR
+477 FNAKDLVTYLR
-488 DIDIYIEKRR
+488 DIDIYMEKRR

>member
-1 MPGEAEKSVKI
+1 MSGEAEIGVKI

-17 NNRSEVIV
+17 NTSTEVIV
-25 KVVHEVLNLFKVE
+25 KIVREVLTLFKVE
-38 IVGRTEEADY
+38 IVGRAGEADY
-48 AQLSVVNRPS
+48 AQLSVVNRQS
-58 GSEPP
+58 GCEPP
-63 SVMTEVWL
+63 SVMTEVL
-71 YALDGRCE
+71 LFALDGSCE
-79 CLSFS
+79 KFIFS
-84 SAGRT
+84 SDGAA
-89 DELPRAAVHR
+89 DEVPRAAVHR
-99 TIKRNLYEFFRV
+99 AIKRNVYAFFRTH
-111 RFALPPAPWGILHGV
+111 FCLPPAPWGILHGV

-135 LRTGMTPE
+135 LRSGMTPE
-143 AITVRLQADYECS
+143 AIIERLQADYDCS
-156 AGKARLITDVAV
+156 AGKARLITGVAV
-168 RQLPFLAQGD
+168 RQLPFLTQSD

-208 EKIRAFMDVLAR
+208 EKLRAFMDVLAR

-268 HIAEFTVEAGRPD
+268 TIAEFTVEAGRPD
-281 SMTVEKIAA
+281 SMSAEKIAA

-296 TRVSVNPQSMQE
+296 TRVSVNPQSMQAE
-308 VTLRRIGRNHSPE
+308 TLRRIGRHHTPE
-321 DIVRMVREIRAAL
+321 DIVRMVHEIRAAF

-352 DVACTVAQVTALAP
+352 DVGRTMAQVTALAP
-366 DDITL
+366 NDITL

-385 METEHV
+385 MESEHV
-391 ELPSDAETRRM
+391 ELPSDAETQRM
-402 SEAAVRAVEEAGY
+402 SAVAVRAVEEAGY

-442 IYNIQIMEEHQ
+442 IYNIRIMEERQ
-453 TIIGI
+453 SIIGI

>member
-1 MPGEAEKSVKI
+1 MSGEAEIGVKI

-17 NNRSEVIV
+17 NTSTEVIV
-25 KVVHEVLNLFKVE
+25 KIVREVLTLFKAE
-38 IVGRTEEADY
+38 IVGQAGEADY
-48 AQLSVVNRPS
+48 AQLSVVNRQS
-58 GSEPP
+58 GCEPP
-63 SVMTEVWL
+63 SVMTEVL
-71 YALDGRCE
+71 LFALDGSCE
-79 CLSFS
+79 RFEFS
-84 SAGRT
+84 SDGAA
-89 DELPRAAVHR
+89 DEVPRAAVHR
-99 TIKRNLYEFFRV
+99 AIKRNVYAFFRT
-111 RFALPPAPWGILHGV
+111 RFQLPPAPWGILHGV

-135 LRTGMTPE
+135 LRSGMTPE
-143 AITVRLQADYECS
+143 AVIARLQADYDCS
-156 AGKARLITDVAV
+156 VGKAQLITVVAM
-168 RQLPFLAQGD
+168 RQLPFLAHSD

-208 EKIRAFMDVLAR
+208 EKLRAFMDVLAR

-260 VYNAFYGS
+260 VYNAFYGPT
-268 HIAEFTVEAGRPD
+268 IAEFTVEAGRPD
-281 SMTVEKIAA
+281 SMSAEKIAA

-296 TRVSVNPQSMQE
+296 TRVSVNPQSMQAE
-308 VTLRRIGRNHSPE
+308 TLRRIGRHHTPE
-321 DIVRMVREIRAAL
+321 DIVRMVHEIRAAF

-391 ELPSDAETRRM
+391 ELPSDAETQRM
-402 SEAAVRAVEEAGY
+402 SAVAVRAVEEAGY

>member
-1 MPGEAEKSVKI
+1 MSGEAEIGVKI

-17 NNRSEVIV
+17 NTSTEVIV
-25 KVVHEVLNLFKVE
+25 KIVREVLMLFKVE
-38 IVGRTEEADY
+38 IIGRTGEADY
-48 AQLSVVNRPS
+48 AQLSVVNRQT
-58 GSEPP
+58 GCEPP
-63 SVMTEVWL
+63 SVMTEIFL
-71 YALDGRCE
+71 FATDGSCE
-79 CLSFS
+79 KFIFS
-84 SAGRT
+84 SDGAA
-89 DELPRAAVHR
+89 DEVPRAAVHR
-99 TIKRNLYEFFRV
+99 AIKRNVYAFFRA
-111 RFALPPAPWGILHGV
+111 RFQLPPAPWGILHGV

-135 LRTGMTPE
+135 MRGGMTPE
-143 AITVRLQADYECS
+143 SIIARLQEDYDCS
-156 AGKARLITDVAV
+156 AGKARLITEVAV
-168 RQLPFLAQGD
+168 RQLPLLAHSD

-208 EKIRAFMDVLAR
+208 EKLRAFMDVLAR
-220 DLAAAAEDVRA
+220 DLAAAADDVRA

-268 HIAEFTVEAGRPD
+268 NIAEFTVEAGRPD
-281 SMTVEKIAA
+281 SMSAEKIAA

-296 TRVSVNPQSMQE
+296 TRVSVNPQSMQAE
-308 VTLRRIGRNHSPE
+308 TLRRIGRHHSPE
-321 DIVRMVREIRAAL
+321 DIVRMVHEIRAAL
-334 DVHINMDVILGL
+334 NVHINMDVILGL

-352 DVACTVAQVTALAP
+352 DVGRTMAAVTALAP

-385 METEHV
+385 METEYV
-391 ELPSDAETRRM
+391 ELPSDAETQRM
-402 SEAAVRAVEEAGY
+402 STVAVRAVEQAGY

-442 IYNIQIMEEHQ
+442 IYNIQIMEERQ
-453 TIIGI
+453 SIIGI

-464 KVLGVRSGRMHSV
+464 KVLGVRSGRMHSA

-488 DIDIYIEKRR
+488 DIDIYIKKRR
-498 ALLRAE
+498 ALLRTE

>member
-1 MPGEAEKSVKI
+1 MKI

-17 NNRSEVIV
+17 NSRAEVIV
-25 KVVHEVLNLFKVE
+25 KIVREVLTLFKVE
-38 IVGRTEEADY
+38 IVGRAGEADY
-48 AQLSVVNRPS
+48 AQLSVVNRQS
-58 GSEPP
+58 GCEPP
-63 SVMTEVWL
+63 SVMTEVFL
-71 YALDGRCE
+71 FARDGACE
-79 CLSFS
+79 KFYFVSDGK
-84 SAGRT
+84 A
-89 DELPRAAVHR
+89 DEVPRAAVHR
-99 TIKRNLYEFFRV
+99 AIKRNVYAFFRT
-111 RFALPPAPWGILHGV
+111 RFAVPPAPWGILHGV

-135 LRTGMTPE
+135 LRSGMSPE
-143 AITVRLQADYECS
+143 KIVARLGEDYDCS
-156 AGKARLITDVAV
+156 ADKARLITDVAV
-168 RQLPFLAQGD
+168 RQLSFLAQGD
-178 VRRVSIYVGIPFCL
+178 ARTVSIYVGIPFCL

-202 NLLPGR
+202 NLLPS
-208 EKIRAFMDVLAR
+208 EKKLRTFMEVLAR
-220 DLAAAAEDVRA
+220 DLNAAAEDVRT
-231 LGLTVESIYIGGGT
+231 LGLTVQSIYIGGGT

-281 SMTVEKIAA
+281 SMSAEKVAA
-290 MKAYAV
+290 MKTYAV

-308 VTLRRIGRNHSPE
+308 KTLERIGRHHSPA
-321 DIVRMVREIRAAL
+321 DIVRMVHEIRAAMN
-334 DVHINMDVILGL
+334 VHINMDVILGL

-352 DVACTVAQVTALAP
+352 DVERTMAAVTALAP

-385 METEHV
+385 METERV
-391 ELPSDAETRRM
+391 ELPSDAETQRM
-402 SEAAVRAVEEAGY
+402 SEAAVHAVEEAGY

-464 KVLGVRSGRMHSV
+464 KVLGIRTGRMRSV
-477 FHAKDLVTYLR
+477 FNAKDLVTYLR

>member
-1 MPGEAEKSVKI
+1 MRI

-17 NNRSEVIV
+17 NSSAEVIV
-25 KVVHEVLNLFKVE
+25 KIVREVLTLFKVE
-38 IVGRTEEADY
+38 IVGRAGEADY
-48 AQLSVVNRPS
+48 AQLSVVNRQS
-58 GSEPP
+58 GCEPP
-63 SVMTEVWL
+63 SVMTEVFL
-71 YALDGRCE
+71 FANNGVCE
-79 CLSFS
+79 QHTFVSTGQ
-84 SAGRT
+84 A
-89 DELPRAAVHR
+89 DEAVRAAVHR
-99 TIKRNLYEFFRV
+99 AVKRNLYQFFRM

-135 LRTGMTPE
+135 LRSGMSAAEIP
-143 AITVRLQADYECS
+143 ARLAEDYACS
-156 AGKARLITDVAV
+156 AEKAQLITEVAV
-168 RQLPFLAQGD
+168 RQLPFLAQSAP
-178 VRRVSIYVGIPFCL
+178 RTVSIYVGIPFCL

-208 EKIRAFMDVLAR
+208 EKLRVFMDALSR
-220 DLAAAAEDVRA
+220 DIQTAAEDVRA
-231 LGLTVESIYIGGGT
+231 LGLTVQSIYIGGGT

-260 VYNAFYGS
+260 VYNAFYGTS
-268 HIAEFTVEAGRPD
+268 VVEFTVEAGRPD
-281 SMTVEKIAA
+281 SMTAEKIAA
-290 MKAYAV
+290 MREHAV
-296 TRVSVNPQSMQE
+296 TRVSVNPQSMQAE
-308 VTLRRIGRNHSPE
+308 TLERIGRHHSPE
-321 DIVRMVREIRAAL
+321 DIVRMVREIRAAF

-346 PGETAE
+346 PGETAA
-352 DVACTVAQVTALAP
+352 DVQRTMAAVTALAP

-371 HALALKRGSNLRLK
+371 HALALKRGSNLRRK
-385 METEHV
+385 METEHI
-391 ELPSDAETRRM
+391 ELPPDAETLRM
-402 SEAAVRAVEEAGY
+402 SAAAECAVKEAGY

-442 IYNIQIMEEHQ
+442 IYNIQIMEERQ
-453 TIIGI
+453 TIVGI

-464 KVLGVRSGRMHSV
+464 KVLGIRSGRMRSA

>member
-1 MPGEAEKSVKI
+1 MKI
-12 RSLTI
+12 RTLTI
-17 NNRSEVIV
+17 NNPSEVIV

-38 IVGRTEEADY
+38 IVGRTEKADY

-63 SVMTEVWL
+63 SVMTEIWL

-79 CLSFS
+79 SLSFS
-84 SAGRT
+84 SDGRM

-99 TIKRNLYEFFRV
+99 AAKRNLYEFFRV

-135 LRTGMTPE
+135 LRGGMTPD
-143 AITVRLQADYECS
+143 AAVQRLQEDYFCS
-156 AGKARLITDVAV
+156 AEKARLMTEVAV
-168 RQLPFLAQGD
+168 RQLPFLAHEDARTVG
-178 VRRVSIYVGIPFCL
+178 IYVGIPFCL

-202 NLLPGR
+202 HLLPG
-208 EKIRAFMDVLAR
+208 EKTLRTFMDVLAH
-220 DLAAAAEDVRA
+220 DLAAAAEDVRT
-231 LGLTVESIYIGGGT
+231 LGLTVGCIYIGGGT
-245 PTSLPNDF
+245 PTSLPDVF

-268 HIAEFTVEAGRPD
+268 SVREFTVEAGRPD
-281 SMTVEKIAA
+281 SMSAAKITA
-290 MKAYAV
+290 MKAYRV

-308 VTLRRIGRNHSPE
+308 RTLERIGRHHTPS
-321 DIVRMVREIRAAL
+321 DIVRMVQEIRASM

-352 DVACTVAQVTALAP
+352 DVRATMAAVTALRP

-371 HALALKRGSNLRLK
+371 HALALKRGSRLRLM

-391 ELPSDAETRRM
+391 ALPSDAETMRM
-402 SEAAVRAVEEAGY
+402 GAAATAAVRAAGY
-415 RPYYLY
+415 HPYYLY

-427 GDLENVGYARAGAES
+427 GDLENVGYARPGAES
-442 IYNIQIMEEHQ
+442 IYNIRIMEERQ

-464 KVLGVRSGRMHSV
+464 KVLGIRGDRMRSV
-477 FHAKDLVTYLR
+477 FNAKDLVTYLR